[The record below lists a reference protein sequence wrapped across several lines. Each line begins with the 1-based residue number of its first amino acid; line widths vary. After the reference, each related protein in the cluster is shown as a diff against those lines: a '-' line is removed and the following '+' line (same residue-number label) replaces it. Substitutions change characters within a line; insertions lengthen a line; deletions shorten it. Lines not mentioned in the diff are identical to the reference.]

1 MRRGTVLGIAGVV
14 VVVLVVLVDVVS
26 FRHQPTERLVA
37 NIGIVLVFAG
47 FYPRCLRQQRATDV
61 GAYSA

>member
-1 MRRGTVLGIAGVV
+1 VV